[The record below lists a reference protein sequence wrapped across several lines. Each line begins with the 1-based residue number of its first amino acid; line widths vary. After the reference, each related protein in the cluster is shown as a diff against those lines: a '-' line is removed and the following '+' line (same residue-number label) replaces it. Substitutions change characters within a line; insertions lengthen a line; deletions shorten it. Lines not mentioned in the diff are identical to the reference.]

1 MRIILTE
8 SKFCLGESMQKNK
21 GFTLI
26 ELMITLAVLAIIS
39 TMAAPS
45 FGDLIDNH
53 RLKKAVTDMKVG
65 IMEARSRAQLLQ
77 TEVVICPDIDASGTA
92 ITADDCGGNISG
104 YSSLVSEKKNESVIL
119 LPVADTLEFAST
131 STDNFVFNRQGKL
144 TTAQSITLCNSKQAI
159 KLSVSIPGTVTVEGV
174 TSC

>member
-1 MRIILTE
+1 
-8 SKFCLGESMQKNK
+8 MQKEK

-26 ELMITLAVLAIIS
+26 ELMVTIGVLAIVAG
-39 TMAAPS
+39 MAAPS
-45 FGDLIDNH
+45 FGNLIDNH
-53 RLKKAVTDMKVG
+53 RLKQAVTDMKVG

-77 TEVVICPDIDASGTA
+77 SEVVICPYIDASGSA
-92 ITADDCGGNISG
+92 ITTDDCGVNISG

-119 LPVADTLEFAST
+119 LPVVDKLKFAST

-144 TTAQSITLCNSKQAI
+144 TTVQSVTLCNSKQAI
-159 KLSVSIPGTVTVEGV
+159 KLSVSIPGTITIEEV